1 MLGWMMN
8 NMVQKLLMVEKFLTV
23 FQLTKSWKEKIH

>member
-1 MLGWMMN
+1 MSNTEL
-8 NMVQKLLMVEKFLTV
+8 KLLMEEKYLTV